1 MAMIPAGWIAA
12 VALAALVL
20 GLVMILGGRGMR
32 QRRGLGAGKT
42 VALDT
47 VTLTSRRYRLV
58 ARPDRLIREGN
69 SVIPEEWK
77 SARSVWPSHRV
88 QLGVTFL
95 VIEDRLGVVP
105 THGFI
110 VCGDG
115 SRHRVENDAGLR
127 AWVLD
132 LAAEMRAAKAKG
144 REPIPV
150 NPRPGQC
157 RPCGMR
163 EHCGQARL

>member
-1 MAMIPAGWIAA
+1 MEMIPVGWIAA
-12 VALAALVL
+12 GALAALVL

-42 VALDT
+42 VALDN

-77 SARSVWPSHRV
+77 SAHRVWPSHRV

-95 VIEDRLGVVP
+95 VIEDRLKLMP

-115 SRHRVENDAGLR
+115 SRHRVENDAELR
-127 AWVLD
+127 AWVLK
-132 LAAEMRAAKAKG
+132 LNGEMRAVKAHG
-144 REPIPV
+144 GEPIEV
-150 NPRPGQC
+150 NPRAGQC
-157 RPCGMR
+157 RPCGMLG
-163 EHCGQARL
+163 HCRQARV